1 MHYRVIYG
9 IIFQLIAA
17 AVQRLNQAAGWGRE
31 EINLADNWTEITISI
46 PAQEVERAGNIANMV
61 VPYGIYIEDY
71 SHLEEEAMEIAHID
85 LIDEELLQKDR
96 TKALIHVYISPEENP
111 AEAVSFLK
119 ERYVSEGI
127 DHVIACASCAQEDWI
142 NNWKKYFKPIPVG
155 EKLLIRPLW
164 EDAVEAKGR
173 LVLDLEPGLAF
184 GTGTHET
191 TRLCLELIEKYMRP
205 GTDMLDMGCGSGILS
220 VAALLLGA
228 SSAVGVD
235 IDPLA
240 VKTAVENAETNKVA
254 NRFTG
259 ICGNLAEKVSGKF
272 HLIAANIV
280 ADVVILLSR
289 DAPRFM
295 YPDTVYLVSG
305 IIDTREQ
312 DVLEALGSTFDVL
325 ERREEKGWVAM
336 ALALKN

>member
-1 MHYRVIYG
+1 M
-9 IIFQLIAA
+9 
-17 AVQRLNQAAGWGRE
+17 
-31 EINLADNWTEITISI
+31 DTNWTEVKIEI
-46 PAQEVERAGNIANMV
+46 PVEQMEVAENIANMA

-85 LIDEELLQKDR
+85 LIDEDLLQKDR
-96 TKALIHVYISPEENP
+96 SKAWIHLYISAEDNP

-119 ERYVSEGI
+119 ERFESEKI
-127 DHVIACASCAQEDWI
+127 PFEITCDSCAQEDWI

-164 EDAVEAKGR
+164 EEEVEAGDR
-173 LVLDLEPGLAF
+173 VVLNLEPGIAF

-191 TRLCLELIEKYMRP
+191 TRLCLELLEKYVKP
-205 GTDMLDMGCGSGILS
+205 DIDFLDMGCGSGILS

-228 SSAVGVD
+228 KTAVGVD

-240 VKTAVENAETNKVA
+240 VKTAVENAESNHVEQ
-254 NRFTG
+254 RFTG
-259 ICGNLAEKVSGKF
+259 ICGNLAEKVQGKF
-272 HLIAANIV
+272 HVIAANIV
-280 ADVVILLSR
+280 ADIVILLSK
-289 DAPRFM
+289 DAPKYL
-295 YPDTVYLVSG
+295 YPDSVYIISG

-312 DVLEALGSTFDVL
+312 DVLDAISADFEIL

-336 ALALKN
+336 ALRLKG